1 MLKDLLAIVA
11 VMSLSAI
18 LPAAAAD
25 FGDESGYEEP
35 TTSERSP
42 YDDPRYAYMY
52 GRGQPPPVPY
62 TDEPPVRRYE
72 GPYEAPRAAVPY
84 HPCMSRPEIRRHA
97 SLQGWD
103 VLRWQDITRTTATF
117 VAERRVDG
125 RIFDVTVDRC
135 SAQLLAVSPVRV
147 RYEDYAWRRRIY
159 DRPF

>member
-1 MLKDLLAIVA
+1 MLKHLLTVFAMIA
-11 VMSLSAI
+11 ASAL
-18 LPAAAAD
+18 LPAVAAD
-25 FGDESGYEEP
+25 IGDEEGYEEP
-35 TTSERSP
+35 RAADVSP

-52 GRGQPPPVPY
+52 GRSQRPTLPYPDGPPL
-62 TDEPPVRRYE
+62 RRYD
-72 GPYEAPRAAVPY
+72 GPYNAPRAAVPY

-135 SAQLLAVSPVRV
+135 SAQLLAVSPVRA
-147 RYEDYAWRRRIY
+147 RYESYAWRRRIY